1 MIEEELMRQFFN
13 RLPVLPEGWIYD
25 FSFERVFDLNSKVW
39 KYNITAKPI
48 QKEV

>member
-1 MIEEELMRQFFN
+1 MLEDEIMRQCLD

-25 FSFERVFDLNSKVW
+25 FSFEKVFDLYSKVW